1 MRAIVRDA
9 LRRGQRG
16 GRPRTADDDGSVL
29 LLTLGYGVLAIAVV
43 LVCTAAT
50 SLYLAQKEL
59 DAVADA
65 AALAAADGFELT
77 VSGAG
82 AVATLSNADVEREA
96 RAMIA
101 EIGGDAALVSA
112 TSPDGASA
120 RVTVTGTWHPP
131 VVTVFVPD
139 GVRLEAT
146 ATSRTAL
153 R

>member
-1 MRAIVRDA
+1 MRAR
-9 LRRGQRG
+9 LRRAVR
-16 GRPRTADDDGSVL
+16 RRDPRSPDDDEGSVL

-59 DAVADA
+59 DAVADS

-77 VSGAG
+77 VSDAG
-82 AVATLSNADVEREA
+82 ATATLSDSDVEREA

-101 EIGGDAALVSA
+101 EMGAGAVLVSA

-120 RVTVTGTWHPP
+120 RVTVSGTWHPP
-131 VVTVFVPD
+131 VVTMFVPD

>member
-1 MRAIVRDA
+1 MRERLRRA
-9 LRRGQRG
+9 LRLWRG
-16 GRPRTADDDGSVL
+16 GETDDDGSVL

-65 AALAAADGFELT
+65 AALAAADAFELT
-77 VSGAG
+77 VSDTGAT
-82 AVATLSNADVEREA
+82 ATLSDDDVAREA

-101 EIGGDAALVSA
+101 EIGVDAGLVSA

-131 VVTVFVPD
+131 VVTMFVPE

>member
-1 MRAIVRDA
+1 MRAHVRRA
-9 LRRGQRG
+9 LHRGARG
-16 GRPRTADDDGSVL
+16 GADDDGSVL
-29 LLTLGYGVLAIAVV
+29 LLTLGYGILAIAVV

-50 SLYLAQKEL
+50 SLYLAQKDL

-77 VSGAG
+77 VSADG
-82 AVATLSNADVEREA
+82 AVAALSDDDVEREA

-101 EIGGDAALVSA
+101 EIGGDAGLVSA

-131 VVTVFVPD
+131 VVTMFVPD